1 MAKEKIKYVVNN
13 SFISHDILGIVFPKG
28 KFVAIEESKLAKLK
42 ENPIF
47 ASLWKTEAFD
57 IRDEIDESM
66 QTTEEK
72 LQQAKEEAVALK
84 EEALAELAKR
94 DDEIANLKAK
104 LAAAGIPVEGTE
116 ETTSS
121 KE

>member
-1 MAKEKIKYVVNN
+1 MAKEKILYVVNT
-13 SFISHDILGIVFPKG
+13 SFISHDILGIVFPRN
-28 KFVAIEESKLAKLK
+28 KFVAVEESKLK
-42 ENPIF
+42 ELSKNPIF
-47 ASLWKTEAFD
+47 ASLIKTEAFD

-94 DDEIANLKAK
+94 DEALTAKDKEIEELKAK
-104 LAAAGIPVEGTE
+104 LAAI
-116 ETTSS
+116 S
-121 KE
+121 K

>member
-13 SFISHDILGIVFPKG
+13 SFISHEILGIVFPKG
-28 KFVAIEESKLAKLK
+28 KFVAVEESKLAELAK
-42 ENPIF
+42 NPIF
-47 ASLWKTEAFD
+47 DSLCKHEEFD

-72 LQQAKEEAVALK
+72 LRQAKEEAVALK

-94 DDEIANLKAK
+94 DETITAKDKEIEELKAK
-104 LAAAGIPVEGTE
+104 LAEI
-116 ETTSS
+116 SQ
-121 KE
+121 